1 MVHDALQTGTEDT
14 GSKFKAT
21 MKGFC
26 QLKAFV
32 KAFLVSVVVFA
43 LVTHSEIQCV
53 KINYSLIIIMTEV
66 RTLSPAFVSLV

>member
-26 QLKAFV
+26 QLKVFV
-32 KAFLVSVVVFA
+32 KAFFVSVVVFA
-43 LVTHSEIQCV
+43 LVTHSEIQLE
-53 KINYSLIIIMTEV
+53 I
-66 RTLSPAFVSLV
+66 FVSK